1 VEARA
6 AASTAEV
13 QLEARPEE
21 SMAEVWAARMGAG
34 SRAESREAPKEVRS
48 AESTAA
54 AKVEEMEGV
63 SVASKEGCS
72 GARSVAYLAEH
83 QEAKAVSDSKGGM
96 AEKKY

>member
-1 VEARA
+1 
-6 AASTAEV
+6 
-13 QLEARPEE
+13 
-21 SMAEVWAARMGAG
+21 
-34 SRAESREAPKEVRS
+34 VRS